1 MLSSLTTEDDEDE
14 DDSRDRF
21 WEGDADDGVRRM
33 AKELGW
39 GEELEEMIREGTEK
53 LEKEWA
59 DELKLQGSNEGSNEE
74 VKKIAKE
81 VGEVVDATKDKKV
94 VDAKEKL

>member
-1 MLSSLTTEDDEDE
+1 MLSSLTTEDEVEDE
-14 DDSRDRF
+14 SRDRF
-21 WEGDADDGVRRM
+21 WEGDADEGVRRM

-59 DELKLQGSNEGSNEE
+59 DELKQQGPNEE
-74 VKKIAKE
+74 VNKIVKE
-81 VGEVVDATKDKKV
+81 LGEVVDAKEDGKV